1 MVPAD
6 SCRISRAPHYSGSR
20 LRVYAVFGYRPVTFF
35 GSVFQHF
42 LLTGRCRVIGGPTTP
57 TIALLQCR
65 FGLLRVRSPLLTE
78 SLLFSLP
85 PGTKMFQFPGFA
97 PAQLVPGLQPGG
109 LPHSGIRGSFRI
121 CRSPRLFAAY
131 HVLRRLREP
140 QASAVRPF
148 LVSLDLPVSI

>member
-1 MVPAD
+1 MLRTTQELA
-6 SCRISRAPHYSGSR
+6 

-65 FGLLRVRSPLLTE
+65 FGLLRVRSPLLAQ

-85 PGTKMFQFPGFA
+85 PGTEMFQFPGFA
-97 PAQLVPGLQPGG
+97 PSSDGVN
-109 LPHSGIRGSFRI
+109 
-121 CRSPRLFAAY
+121 
-131 HVLRRLREP
+131 LR
-140 QASAVRPF
+140 
-148 LVSLDLPVSI
+148 